1 VVPRKLLVLAVGG
14 RRTPKRARQVACGA
28 ERSRGRVDAP
38 GKPGRDLLQQPAVAV
53 GIAERGERAVAAML
67 GVRTADLAVRA
78 GVEDLAHLDAG
89 FDQLV
94 PGGRDVGNDQVP
106 LG

>member
-1 VVPRKLLVLAVGG
+1 
-14 RRTPKRARQVACGA
+14 
-28 ERSRGRVDAP
+28 
-38 GKPGRDLLQQPAVAV
+38 
-53 GIAERGERAVAAML
+53 ML